1 MPREPN
7 FLGETVTPITMS
19 EDSESNLRT
28 GRQIYE
34 FVSRTALNR
43 SSISD
48 LQSFIL
54 AGVQADPV
62 AKIPFPI
69 EDTSERLL
77 VDGSLAYNIENGEW
91 INDITSMKL
100 KRMKEGGESKD
111 IDALPELESG
121 IFTTLVR
128 DKIKGEP
135 RHKFRLL
142 YELENELWTITLQ
155 KFEDGKWMRAN
166 QSDAEDGEITV
177 DASKDQI
184 FAFENGRGLLY
195 WAQRVFFRLEEIQS
209 TTKFMTEKDMLQR
222 IIFGYVGD
230 KDKAKAALTGP
241 DPNIFMPGGVRVQT
255 ATGSAVIDSL
265 LTQSDKL
272 ENFWRKAMKD
282 TIAADDSAESGVARR
297 LKMMPMLQFIR
308 VTRRQ
313 LELIY
318 GSFNVKLTFDKVR
331 VQTIDERAA
340 EYNLLKQ
347 MRADGVIKDDEFERA
362 AKDLA

>member
-7 FLGETVTPITMS
+7 FLAETVTPITMN
-19 EDSESNLRT
+19 EDSESFLRT

-62 AKIPFPI
+62 SKMPFPI

-77 VDGSLAYNIENGEW
+77 VDGSLAYNIENDEW
-91 INDITSMKL
+91 IDDITSMKL

-121 IFTTLVR
+121 MFTTLVL
-128 DKIKGEP
+128 DKIKNEP
-135 RHKFRLL
+135 RHKFRML
-142 YELENELWTITLQ
+142 YELENEVWTITLQ
-155 KFEDGKWMRAN
+155 KFENGVWVRAS
-166 QSDAEDGEITV
+166 QSDAEGGNITV
-177 DASKDQI
+177 DAPKDQI

-209 TTKFMTEKDMLQR
+209 TTKFMTEKNMLQR
-222 IIFGYVGD
+222 LIFGYVGD
-230 KDKAKAALTGP
+230 KEKARDALEGI
-241 DPNIFMPGGVRVQT
+241 DQNIFLPGGVRVQT

-265 LTQSDKL
+265 LRQDDKL
-272 ENFWRKAMKD
+272 NIYWRKMLKD

-297 LKMMPMLQFIR
+297 LKMTPMLQFVR
-308 VTRRQ
+308 VTREQ
-313 LELIY
+313 LRLIY
-318 GSFNVKLTFDKVR
+318 GGFGVALTFDKLQ
-331 VQTIDERAA
+331 VQTIEERTA

-347 MRADGVIKDDEFERA
+347 KRADGVITDEEFKA
-362 AKDLA
+362 LAKEI

>member
-1 MPREPN
+1 MPREMN
-7 FLGETVTPITMS
+7 ALAETVTAITMN
-19 EDSESNLRT
+19 EDSESLLRT

-62 AKIPFPI
+62 SKMPFPI

-77 VDGSLAYNIENGEW
+77 VDGSLAYNIENDEW
-91 INDITSMKL
+91 IDDITSMKL
-100 KRMKEGGESKD
+100 KRVKGGDASQD
-111 IDALPELESG
+111 VDALPELESG
-121 IFTTLVR
+121 TFTTLVL
-128 DKIKGEP
+128 DKITNEP
-135 RHKFRLL
+135 RHKFRML
-142 YELENELWTITLQ
+142 YELEGETWTITLQ
-155 KFEDGKWMRAN
+155 EFV
-166 QSDAEDGEITV
+166 DGEWITAKKAKDDETTV
-177 DASKDQI
+177 EASKDQI

-209 TTKFMTEKDMLQR
+209 TTKFMTSQRMLKQM
-222 IIFGYVGD
+222 IFGYAGD
-230 KDKAKAALTGP
+230 IDKAKAALGGP
-241 DPNIFMPGGVRVQT
+241 DPTIFLPRGTTVQT
-255 ATGSAVIDSL
+255 ATGSGIIDSL
-265 LTQSDKL
+265 LKQGDKL
-272 ENFWRKAMKD
+272 EDYWRKAMKD

-297 LKMMPMLQFIR
+297 LKMMPMLQFVR

-318 GSFNVKLTFDKVR
+318 GGFGVKLTFDKVR
-331 VQTIDERAA
+331 VQTVDERAA

-347 MRADGVIKDDEFERA
+347 MRLDGVITDDEFNRA
-362 AKDLA
+362 AKDLT